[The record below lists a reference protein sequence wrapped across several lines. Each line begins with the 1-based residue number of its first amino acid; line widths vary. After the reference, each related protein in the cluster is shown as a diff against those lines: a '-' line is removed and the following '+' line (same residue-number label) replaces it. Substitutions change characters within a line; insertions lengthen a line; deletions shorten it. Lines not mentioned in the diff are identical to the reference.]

1 MQDLSPSVRSAATL
15 SDVIGRLDTINDL
28 SKHEAQEM
36 ASAGRKVAS
45 FVYLLPSGDIV
56 EIGKLRQT
64 LEALQPRR
72 FKISERRLRNIR
84 SLFV

>member
-1 MQDLSPSVRSAATL
+1 MHDLSPSVRSAATL
-15 SDVIGRLDTINDL
+15 GNVVGRLDTINDL

-45 FVYLLPSGDIV
+45 FVYLPPSGVIV

-64 LEALQPRR
+64 LETLQPRR
-72 FKISERRLRNIR
+72 FNISGRRLRNIR